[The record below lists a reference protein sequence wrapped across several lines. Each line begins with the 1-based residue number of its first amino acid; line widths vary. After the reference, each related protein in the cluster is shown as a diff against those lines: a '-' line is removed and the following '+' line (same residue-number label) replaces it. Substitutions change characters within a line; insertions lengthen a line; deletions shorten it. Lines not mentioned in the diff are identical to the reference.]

1 MSNITSRLRT
11 VFEDNTCIVSF
22 LNIFRILFNTSSG
35 LPRLPF
41 RVGQHGILFLLPLL
55 LLCAC
60 SVGPD
65 YVRPAPPVKNDWT
78 VEYQAAANLANTQW
92 WRQFEDPVLDSLLET
107 AVRESLDLRIAAAR
121 VDQFVGVLDTTR
133 SQYFPQINA
142 NYSGLRQRQTD
153 MPTESHQATINA
165 SWELDLW
172 GRIRRSSEA
181 AQAQILGSE
190 AGRRG
195 VLLSLVSN
203 VASGYLTLR
212 GLDKQ
217 LEVTRATERAYA
229 ASLDLF
235 RLRFQHGTVS
245 QLEVSQAES
254 QYEAARQSVPA
265 YESQIRQQ
273 ENSLS
278 ALLGRPPGPIPR
290 GRQLTELTPPGIP
303 AGLPSELLEQRPDII
318 QAEQSLIAANAQIG
332 VAKAAFFPK
341 ITLTGALGVASPDFG
356 KLFSPGTDMWS
367 AGGQVVAPLLN
378 FGSLSGQLKQ
388 AEAQTQQAMFQYR
401 QTILTGFRE
410 VEDALIKTT
419 KGREQLEVQEKQ
431 VRALEDYARLSRLQ
445 FEGGTTNYL
454 QVLDADR
461 SLFSGRLSLNQTRSD
476 LLTAIVSV
484 YKSMGGGWVTEADK
498 LGLPGQKKNP

>member
-1 MSNITSRLRT
+1 MRNFNSRSQACFASKIRQ
-11 VFEDNTCIVSF
+11 VNF
-22 LNIFRILFNTSSG
+22 LNTFKILFTT
-35 LPRLPF
+35 PRYCFWRTRLHNALFILPF
-41 RVGQHGILFLLPLL
+41 FFLS
-55 LLCAC
+55 AC

-65 YVRPAPPVKNDWT
+65 YVRPALPEKNSWT

-92 WRQFEDPVLDSLLET
+92 WRQFGDPILDNLIET
-107 AVRESLDLRIAAAR
+107 AVRENLDIKIAAAR
-121 VDQFVGVLDTTR
+121 VEQYLGILDTTR

-142 NYSGLRQRQTD
+142 NYYGIRQRQTD
-153 MPTESHQATINA
+153 YPTESHQAYVNA

-172 GRIRRSSEA
+172 GRIRRANEA
-181 AQAQILGSE
+181 ARAQVLGSE

-195 VLLSLVSN
+195 VLLTLVSN
-203 VASGYLTLR
+203 VASGYLTLI

-229 ASLDLF
+229 ASLELF

-254 QYEAARQSVPA
+254 QYEAAHQQIPA
-265 YESQIRQQ
+265 YESLIRQQ
-273 ENSLS
+273 ENLLSL
-278 ALLGRPPGPIPR
+278 LLGRPPGPIPR
-290 GRQLTELTPPGIP
+290 GRQLTELISPGIP
-303 AGLPSELLEQRPDII
+303 AGLPSELIEQRPDII
-318 QAEQSLIAANAQIG
+318 QAEQTLIAANAQIG

-341 ITLTGALGVASPDFG
+341 ITLTGALGAASSDFG
-356 KLFSPGTDMWS
+356 KLFSPGTDIWS
-367 AGGQVVAPLLN
+367 AGGQVIAPLLT

-431 VRALEDYARLSRLQ
+431 VRALEEYARLSRLQ
-445 FEGGTTNYL
+445 FEAGTTNYL

-461 SLFSGRLSLNQTRSD
+461 SLFSGRLSLNQTRYD

-498 LGLPGQKKNP
+498 LSLLAGKKNP